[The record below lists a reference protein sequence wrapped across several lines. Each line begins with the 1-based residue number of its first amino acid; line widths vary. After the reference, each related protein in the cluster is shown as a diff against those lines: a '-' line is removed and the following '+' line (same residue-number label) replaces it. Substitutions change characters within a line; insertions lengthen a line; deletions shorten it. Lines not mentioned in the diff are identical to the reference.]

1 MFELVNEAINEVFL
15 GGRFESRPLY
25 LVLDA
30 RGREHLARL
39 LVDTLG
45 STPEDV
51 EEKCCLVVGQ
61 SLAGS
66 GDPYQ
71 DIEFEYFSWRIGKCT
86 TAPPFTALLFVLS
99 RAAELMVSDGQ
110 FSSANYYE
118 RLAAIT
124 GVEKWRLVQFGCTTE
139 QFWRAFN
146 KWLADTDFVY
156 GRPTARSVS
165 SVRRYV
171 GLAMSQAIVR
181 EEDRKRF
188 HDLFEKYRFSGT
200 DAVTEEEISQYI
212 ANWIHSSRPTKQLK
226 AAWAKAELRPR
237 ICEAAIAE
245 LGEWAAETER
255 GDRSN
260 GGPGGTR
267 LSMAMSFRHDLF
279 KRSVAT
285 WLGREAEVEPVRL
298 EGAGTRLHCTLDNTT
313 FAGFATIEPRAELA
327 FAEILGQ
334 GLQLRDPLGRAYE
347 WSARPVVP
355 LARSE
360 KGAYWT
366 EVSRVT
372 MGVEHVVLVRGDK
385 QVRDAVEATLAEIAQ
400 PGYTVS
406 TSAELKGLPAG
417 WLLYEKVRALRP
429 LEQGKVNG
437 FHLALSPVGATSGL
451 QVIGGLKIA
460 RSIWHE
466 VRPPL
471 VVLDTRVPAT
481 RLSAWDGVEDDGDEL
496 YRQVSD
502 LGQVA
507 FDVASAPPQSGNL
520 FVEGAVGDEA
530 IGTATL
536 LLRSARTPR
545 SLDRQGKGAW
555 EHDCAL
561 SSRPA
566 TPDGTAVVGLAAPGP
581 CLPVAVIDLA
591 EFAAIGT
598 VEPGEEEHGAEL
610 AVEKDEPAAV
620 NARAGLSRDEVLALP
635 CAVRGIHRF
644 RYEMEPPGLSKKA
657 PLNGE
662 CQDCGTG
669 ILYRRQEK
677 KAAATAKKKSA
688 VIVPRTTFAPAPLA
702 PLPLDLWLD
711 AACFWGVG
719 TLAMIEGLAA
729 SEGVEPWQVNQVLKD
744 FSALGHLDL
753 GYGAA
758 MRPRAWSVSPPVLS
772 HVGEELAVLCG
783 FRNDALLEALEDL
796 VTSAGGRVEMHA
808 SPRQP
813 AVVAVA
819 GLDPV
824 AAAAALDVLVDA
836 HGRRV
841 VIIADAARRLATF
854 CAARVGLLSAFV
866 PATLG
871 GGPVERFD
879 LAAARWRSVEN
890 GSGPGAF
897 RASYAGTTYFYRGAS
912 GKTYSGPY
920 ELVKLAAARHAGV
933 RLHAYDEAKC
943 EFASVLGC
951 EPPGLLGRALVACS
965 GYLPS
970 VEQGMSRYRGVS
982 PDVAA
987 HVLDF
992 LYNGEL
998 PS

>member
-1 MFELVNEAINEVFL
+1 MFEEVNEAINEVFL

-30 RGREHLARL
+30 RGREQLSRL
-39 LVDTLG
+39 LADTLG
-45 STPEDV
+45 SSPETV
-51 EEKCCLVVGQ
+51 EENFCAAIGQ
-61 SLAGS
+61 TLAAT

-71 DIEFEYFSWRIGKCT
+71 DIEFEYFSWRVGGRK

-110 FSSANYYE
+110 FSAANYYE
-118 RLAAIT
+118 RLAALT
-124 GVEKWRLVQFGCTTE
+124 GVEKWRLSQFGCTTE

-156 GRPTARSVS
+156 GRPTARAVNSY
-165 SVRRYV
+165 RYV

-245 LGEWAAETER
+245 LGEWADETER
-255 GDRSN
+255 GDRSR
-260 GGPGGTR
+260 GGSGGTR

-279 KRSVAT
+279 KRSVST

-298 EGAGTRLHCTLDNTT
+298 EAAGTRLQCTLDNTT

-327 FAEILGQ
+327 FPEILGQ
-334 GLQLRDPLGRAYE
+334 GLQLRDSLGRAYE

-366 EVSRVT
+366 EVNRVT
-372 MGVEHVVLVRGDK
+372 MGVEHVVLVRGDR

-429 LEQGKVNG
+429 LEQDKVNG
-437 FHLALSPVGATSGL
+437 FHVALSPVGATSGL

-460 RSIWHE
+460 RSIWHAA
-466 VRPPL
+466 RPPL

-507 FDVASAPPQSGNL
+507 FDVASAPPPSGNL
-520 FVEGAVGDEA
+520 FVEGAVGDET

-555 EHDCAL
+555 EHDGAL

-566 TPDGTAVVGLAAPGP
+566 ASGGTAVVGHAAPEKR
-581 CLPVAVIDLA
+581 LPAAAVDLA
-591 EFAAIGT
+591 EFAVIGM
-598 VEPGEEEHGAEL
+598 VVPGEEEHGAEP
-610 AVEKDEPAAV
+610 AEEQDEPAAV
-620 NARAGLSRDEVLALP
+620 NARTGLTPSEVVALP

-644 RYEMEPPGLSKKA
+644 RYEMEPKGLSKKA

-662 CQDCGTG
+662 CQDCGIG
-669 ILYRRQEK
+669 IIFRRPGK
-677 KAAATAKKKSA
+677 KPAAAAKKPSA
-688 VIVPRTTFAPAPLA
+688 SIVPRTHFVPPPSA

-719 TLAMIEGLAA
+719 TAATFEGLAA
-729 SEGVEPWQVNQVLKD
+729 SEAVEPWQVNQVLKD
-744 FSALGHLDL
+744 LSALGHLDL
-753 GYGAA
+753 GYSAA

-783 FRNDALLEALEDL
+783 FRNDALLEELEDL
-796 VTSAGGRVEMHA
+796 VTSAGGRVEKHGG
-808 SPRQP
+808 PRQP
-813 AVVAVA
+813 AVVEVA
-819 GLDPV
+819 GLDAA

-841 VIIADAARRLATF
+841 VVVPDAASR
-854 CAARVGLLSAFV
+854 LSAFCTAQGGLHSAFA

-871 GGPVERFD
+871 GGPVEHFD
-879 LAAARWRSVEN
+879 IAAARWRSVEA

-897 RASYAGTTYFYRGAS
+897 RASYAGTTYFYRAAS
-912 GKTYSGPY
+912 GKTYSGPH
-920 ELVKLAAARHAGV
+920 ELVKLAAGRQAGV
-933 RLHAYDEAKC
+933 HLHAYDEAKRQ
-943 EFASVLGC
+943 FVSVLGC

-970 VEQGMSRYRGVS
+970 VEQGMSRYRGVP
-982 PDVAA
+982 PDIAG
-987 HVLDF
+987 HVLDY